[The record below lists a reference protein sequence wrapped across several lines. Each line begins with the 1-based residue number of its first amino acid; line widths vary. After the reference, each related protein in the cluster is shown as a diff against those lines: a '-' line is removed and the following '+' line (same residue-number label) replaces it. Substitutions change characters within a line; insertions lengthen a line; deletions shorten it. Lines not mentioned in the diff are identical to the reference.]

1 MADDLRIY
9 RRQAAA
15 APPPVADVE
24 SDSESED
31 ELDGPDTPSPTQT
44 TFPTGISTS
53 APASTQTSTADLG
66 NIGTDT
72 LVVSS
77 TTTSETTTNGAALSA
92 TSPTQNSQA
101 QQSDVS
107 QSTDQS
113 GLMSRGGVIAMGLLS
128 KTSLFRLPLHMWEP
142 HVLTLV
148 SWLGDRSHHRIRG
161 MEVPPSSQPVQIG
174 CCIEIQAILPGKG
187 QTTAVRRSPGAFA
200 SYEGTV
206 ADDGRSHGRRLRGRE
221 RNRERVGRPTGVAGE
236 LGYPVAGEARPRR
249 LRTSAAAAAAAATKV
264 DVGIAVCEPAADG
277 LLEEGRRRRRHARR
291 SRTSPGAGAGAFGGR
306 EDRDDKPE
314 WGYRVDVEHVGGHA
328 ASFQAQGELD
338 REAPSVRKPE
348 GGGPVAIQ
356 VKSSRVKKTAQTN
369 KRCMRGDLYIFFFF
383 QIS

>member
-128 KTSLFRLPLHMWEP
+128 KTSFFRLPLHMWEP

-221 RNRERVGRPTGVAGE
+221 RNRERVGRPAGVAAE
-236 LGYPVAGEARPRR
+236 LGYPVAGEAGPRR
-249 LRTSAAAAAAAATKV
+249 LRTPAAAAAAATKV
-264 DVGIAVCEPAADG
+264 NIGIAVREPAPDG

-291 SRTSPGAGAGAFGGR
+291 PRTSPGAGAGAFGGR

-338 REAPSVRKPE
+338 REAPSVRKPRE
-348 GGGPVAIQ
+348 EVLSQ
-356 VKSSRVKKTAQTN
+356 YKSSQAKSSQENCTN
-369 KRCMRGDLYIFFFF
+369 KRCMRGDLYIFSFF